1 MGSSTVR
8 PSHAAKTLQLFPP
21 AVGDF
26 FQATVVVAT
35 RQPATAPT
43 MASRILG
50 WQGRIH
56 VAGSPHRFHGT
67 ILVEEGTRELVLSSA
82 GEGQDPRDGMAAK
95 GACSPHVLLQG
106 RCKTSWG
113 RHQCE
118 STLSSFRGAPLHQP
132 TQRQTSWR
140 CGILLTQWL

>member
-35 RQPATAPT
+35 RQPATAPM

-50 WQGRIH
+50 WQGRID
-56 VAGSPHRFHGT
+56 VAGSPHPFHGT
-67 ILVEEGTRELVLSSA
+67 ILVEEGRRELVPSSA
-82 GEGQDPRDGMAAK
+82 GEGQYLADGMVAK

-106 RCKTSWG
+106 RCRTSWG
-113 RHQCE
+113 RYRCE
-118 STLSSFRGAPLHQP
+118 PTLSSFRGAPLQP
-132 TQRQTSWR
+132 TQRHTSWG
-140 CGILLTQWL
+140 CDILRTQWL